1 VSSIKAL
8 IRKRWLWEALVA
20 VVLAAATLLA
30 FWLGQ
35 QRALSTLSVQQVSP
49 DQAATAMVQDEF
61 YSDYNEVTLFI
72 RGSVASVNVS
82 GSTSTV
88 VFATK
93 PGTEARCQMNQ
104 RLPAVKTGTTVAVV
118 TEGSQAQRLPS
129 GGVLLGN
136 CIPVI
141 P

>member
-1 VSSIKAL
+1 MKAL
-8 IRKRWLWEALVA
+8 MRKRWLWEALVA

-61 YSDYNEVTLFI
+61 YSDYNEATLLI

-104 RLPAVKTGTTVAVV
+104 PLPAVKTGTTVTVV